1 MGSGKSKSR
10 QHADGVPP
18 PVPEPIGGGVVDA
31 HTHLDACGAREPE
44 VLAQVLDRASAAGV
58 TAMVTTADDLASARW
73 AAWAADTDP
82 RVYAAVGLHPT
93 RSRDLTDDARAA
105 IEALTAEPRVVAVGE
120 SGMDDYWTTRR
131 EDCAPLDVQREAFAW
146 HIDLAKRTGLPLVV
160 HDRDAHDA
168 ILDVLDAEGAPPVTV
183 FHCFSGGPEL
193 ARRCADEGWY
203 ASLSGTA
210 TFRNANAAELRRAA
224 RWMPA
229 ELVLVETDAPFLT
242 PHPYRGRPNEPYVVP
257 HTVRDLAE
265 LRDESAERLAA
276 TSTRNAQRAFRLA
289 EQPQPSRS
297 VERGRTL

>member
-1 MGSGKSKSR
+1 M
-10 QHADGVPP
+10 
-18 PVPEPIGGGVVDA
+18 DA

-44 VLAQVLDRASAAGV
+44 VLAQVLDRATSAGV
-58 TAMVTTADDLASARW
+58 TAMVTTADDLASAQW

-82 RVYAAVGLHPT
+82 RVFAAVGLHPT
-93 RSRDLTDDARAA
+93 RSRDLTDDARATL
-105 IEALTAEPRVVAVGE
+105 EALTAQPRVVAVGE

-146 HIDLAKRTGLPLVV
+146 HIDLAKRTGLPLVI

-183 FHCFSGGPEL
+183 FHCFSGGLEL

-242 PHPYRGRPNEPYVVP
+242 PHPYRGRPNEPYCVP

-265 LRDESAERLAA
+265 LRDEPAERLAA
-276 TSTRNAQRAFRLA
+276 ASTQNAQWAFRLA

-297 VERGRTL
+297 VERGSTQ

>member
-1 MGSGKSKSR
+1 MGSGQGDQATR
-10 QHADGVPP
+10 DRRVPP
-18 PVPEPIGGGVVDA
+18 PVPEPVGDGVVDA

-44 VLAQVLDRASAAGV
+44 VLAQVLDRATAAGV

-82 RVYAAVGLHPT
+82 RVFAAVGLHPT
-93 RSRDLTDDARAA
+93 RSNDLTDDTRRT
-105 IEALTAEPRVVAVGE
+105 IEALTGEPRVVAVGE

-131 EDCAPLDVQREAFAW
+131 ADCAPLDVQREAFAW
-146 HIDLAKRTGLPLVV
+146 HIDLAKRTGLPLVI

-224 RWMPA
+224 QWMPA
-229 ELVLVETDAPFLT
+229 DLVLVETDAPFLT

-265 LRDESAERLAA
+265 LRDEPAERLAA
-276 TSTRNAQRAFRLA
+276 ASTRNAQRAFRLA

-297 VERGRTL
+297 VERGRTV

>member
-1 MGSGKSKSR
+1 MGKGSTR
-10 QHADGVPP
+10 NVPP
-18 PVPEPIGGGVVDA
+18 PLPEPIGDGVVDA
-31 HTHLDACGAREPE
+31 HTHLDACGARDPE
-44 VLAQVLDRASAAGV
+44 VLAQLLDRATTAGV

-82 RVYAAVGLHPT
+82 RVFAAVGLHPT
-93 RSRDLTDDARAA
+93 RSRDLTDVARAA
-105 IEALTAEPRVVAVGE
+105 LSALTAEPRVVAVGE

-146 HIDLAKRTGLPLVV
+146 HIDLAKRTGLPLVI

-224 RWMPA
+224 AWLPS

-265 LRDESAERLAA
+265 LRDEPVERLSAA
-276 TSTRNAQRAFRLA
+276 STRNAQRAFRLA

-297 VERGRTL
+297 VERRRTQ

>member
-1 MGSGKSKSR
+1 MSSKDR
-10 QHADGVPP
+10 VPP
-18 PVPEPIGGGVVDA
+18 PVPDPIGPGVVDA
-31 HTHLDACGAREPE
+31 HTHLDACGAREPA
-44 VLAQVLDRASAAGV
+44 VLAQVLDRATAAGV
-58 TAMVTTADDLASARW
+58 EAMVTTADDLDSARW
-73 AAWAADTDP
+73 AAWAAGTDA
-82 RVYAAVGLHPT
+82 RVFAAVGLHPT
-93 RSRDLTDDARAA
+93 RSHDLTDDARKA
-105 IEALTAEPRVVAVGE
+105 IEELTALPRVVAVGE
-120 SGMDDYWTTRR
+120 SGLDDYWTTRR

-168 ILDVLDAEGAPPVTV
+168 IVDVLAAEGAPPVTV

-193 ARRCADEGWY
+193 ARRCADEGWFT
-203 ASLSGTA
+203 SLSGTA

-224 RWMPA
+224 AWMPA

-265 LRDESAERLAA
+265 LRDVPAERLAQISA
-276 TSTRNAQRAFRLA
+276 DNARRAFRLA

-297 VERGRTL
+297 VARESTE